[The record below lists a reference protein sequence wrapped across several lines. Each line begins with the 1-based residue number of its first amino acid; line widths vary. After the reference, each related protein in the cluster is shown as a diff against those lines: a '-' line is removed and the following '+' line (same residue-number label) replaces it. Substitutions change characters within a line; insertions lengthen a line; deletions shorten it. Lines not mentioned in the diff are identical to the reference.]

1 MERGGCAN
9 SEFEPRE
16 PDEQALKMSANNATV
31 SLGPCLIRVVSENL
45 RFKEWAWCRERFT
58 R

>member
-9 SEFEPRE
+9 SEFERRE
-16 PDEQALKMSANNATV
+16 PDEQALKMRASSATI
-31 SLGPCLIRVVSENL
+31 SLGTCFIPVAFENL
-45 RFKEWAWCRERFT
+45 RFKKRARCRERFT